1 MKFKVLH
8 VTLFFISILLPG
20 MSLAQNKVVVIPL
33 TETVETPLNPFALV
47 AAETP
52 PNSAYTDNG
61 DGTVTDNVTGLV
73 WQKGV
78 DNTSR
83 TWEEAWDHCVGIR
96 GRLPS
101 VDELVSIVDYDNWG
115 SAINPIAFPDTDSSA
130 HWSSTLYA
138 TKSELGWVVDFQDGD
153 VDSSSKSSPLLVRCV
168 RGLPNRQSLFK
179 NNGDGTVID
188 LATGLTWQ
196 REDDNV
202 TRTWDEANTY
212 CNRLSLAGGDWRMP
226 NIKELQSI
234 VDYRILYPAI
244 DADVFPGTPTSPS
257 PYWSSSTYVN
267 GSQLAWFVNFE
278 SGSYGYRSKNDNSY
292 YVRCVR

>member
-1 MKFKVLH
+1 M
-8 VTLFFISILLPG
+8 
-20 MSLAQNKVVVIPL
+20 
-33 TETVETPLNPFALV
+33 
-47 AAETP
+47 
-52 PNSAYTDNG
+52 
-61 DGTVTDNVTGLV
+61 
-73 WQKGV
+73 
-78 DNTSR
+78 
-83 TWEEAWDHCVGIR
+83 
-96 GRLPS
+96 
-101 VDELVSIVDYDNWG
+101 
-115 SAINPIAFPDTDSSA
+115 
-130 HWSSTLYA
+130 
-138 TKSELGWVVDFQDGD
+138 
-153 VDSSSKSSPLLVRCV
+153 RCV

-212 CNRLSLAGGDWRMP
+212 CKGLSLAGGGWRMP

-244 DADVFPGTPTSPS
+244 DTDVFPGTPTTPS

-278 SGSYGYRSKNDNSY
+278 SGSYGYRSKTDNSY
-292 YVRCVR
+292 NVRCVR